1 MLVNGEIRDMTATI
15 AANYLHHRLDA
26 LVCIGGGGTQKNAL
40 RLAEAGLNIITL
52 PKTIDNDIALT
63 DTSIGFD
70 TATAI
75 ATETIDRLH
84 STAHSHHRIIVLE
97 VMGHRAG
104 WLALA
109 AGFAGGADVILIPEM
124 PYSEEAVAAAIRQR
138 SSFGLPFSIVAVA
151 EGSVSARESKV
162 LAAAVARKRR
172 AMDESARERASLAL
186 ARLNA
191 RHVGHTWQL
200 SRKLEALTGLEARI
214 TILGYVQRGGSPTAA
229 DRLLATQLG
238 TRCIESLEAG
248 HSGVMVAVQG
258 DSMVPVPLRDVAG
271 TVKLVPPDHP
281 WLASARRVGTCLG
294 A

>member
-1 MLVNGEIRDMTATI
+1 
-15 AANYLHHRLDA
+15 
-26 LVCIGGGGTQKNAL
+26 
-40 RLAEAGLNIITL
+40 
-52 PKTIDNDIALT
+52 
-63 DTSIGFD
+63 
-70 TATAI
+70 
-75 ATETIDRLH
+75 
-84 STAHSHHRIIVLE
+84 
-97 VMGHRAG
+97 
-104 WLALA
+104 
-109 AGFAGGADVILIPEM
+109 
-124 PYSEEAVAAAIRQR
+124 
-138 SSFGLPFSIVAVA
+138 
-151 EGSVSARESKV
+151 
-162 LAAAVARKRR
+162 
-172 AMDESARERASLAL
+172 MDESARERASLAL